1 MTVIK
6 TKVFNLEFK
15 SKEGSESFAN
25 WVMNEL
31 KR

>member
-1 MTVIK
+1 MTVVK
-6 TKVFNLEFK
+6 TKVFTLEFK

>member
-6 TKVFNLEFK
+6 TTVFTFEFK
-15 SKEGSESFAN
+15 SKEGSDAFTR